1 MIVSLVLSLMALDSF
16 LGLSVESELQFNAST
31 SLMFCDQDRP
41 DHTSRLRPCQVDRKQ
56 SVSQVGLL
64 DLHAVRQH
72 ERALELPG
80 SDAPVHVLTTFVVLL
95 AAPDHKLFLLDGH
108 LKLLKSKSRDG

>member
-31 SLMFCDQDRP
+31 SLVFCNLDRL
-41 DHTSRLRPCQVDRKQ
+41 DHTSRLGPCQVDRKQ
-56 SVSQVGLL
+56 SVSQVGFL
-64 DLHAVRQH
+64 DFHAVRQH

-80 SDAPVHVLTTFVVLL
+80 GNAAMQILTTFVIVLTT
-95 AAPDHKLFLLDGH
+95 PDHEL
-108 LKLLKSKSRDG
+108 